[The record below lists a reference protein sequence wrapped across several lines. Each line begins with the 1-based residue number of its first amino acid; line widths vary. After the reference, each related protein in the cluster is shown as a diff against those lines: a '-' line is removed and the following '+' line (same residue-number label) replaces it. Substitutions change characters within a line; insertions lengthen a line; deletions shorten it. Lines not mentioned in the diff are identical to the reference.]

1 MRKTLMIAAVLCVG
15 CSAAKAGQATRL
27 DSVAVNVDGVD
38 HKIPLAAA
46 ESADLSELQGACVT
60 PDLKHARLLRKGKDC
75 DDGWVAVK
83 GNTAR

>member
-1 MRKTLMIAAVLCVG
+1 MRKTLMIAAVLCIG
-15 CSAAKAGQATRL
+15 CSATKQATRL

-46 ESADLSELQGACVT
+46 ENADLSELQGACVT
-60 PDLKHARLLRKGKDC
+60 PDLKHARLLRKGRDC

-83 GNTAR
+83 GNKAR